1 MYVHICTKK
10 NEEALSNEEIFNV
23 PIFETPCINQI
34 VNSERQFSSSNTS
47 KKKLDPRMGMNET
60 FENH

>member
-1 MYVHICTKK
+1 MFTFAQKK

-23 PIFETPCINQI
+23 PIFEIPCIDQI
-34 VNSERQFSSSNTS
+34 VNTERQFSSNTS
-47 KKKLDPRMGMNET
+47 KKKLDSRMGMNET